1 MKKLNDVNLTRQQR
15 WYRRNKE
22 ILKIKRDACKEDTKI
37 RRFEREQKK
46 IYSNIKSISSWY
58 SDSNTK
64 FTVSEGLLGFINS
77 Q

>member
-46 IYSNIKSISSWY
+46 IYSNIKSISS
-58 SDSNTK
+58 
-64 FTVSEGLLGFINS
+64 
-77 Q
+77 